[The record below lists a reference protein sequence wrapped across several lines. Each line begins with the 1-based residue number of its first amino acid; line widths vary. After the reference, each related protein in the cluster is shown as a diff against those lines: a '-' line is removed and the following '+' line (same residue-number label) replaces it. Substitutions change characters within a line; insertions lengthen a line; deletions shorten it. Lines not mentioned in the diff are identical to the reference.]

1 MTLRLQAMAELEML
15 DLNMADLIATD
26 SAQIVREAKQVILA
40 FPADRERPQ
49 NFS

>member
-1 MTLRLQAMAELEML
+1 MAELKML
-15 DLNMADLIATD
+15 DLNMADLIVTD
-26 SAQIVREAKQVILA
+26 SAHIVREAKQMFLA